1 MSHINKNW
9 IIGILFAVIALLS
22 SLFIIIDVV
31 NYDKLMDMLSLL
43 SSIVS
48 LVLSVFAIFYSY
60 HSIVKSDESS
70 EKLSSA
76 LTKIEAYNV
85 DMKDNNNQLLKTVL
99 MIKDKVAVIEANQNP
114 EDKKITS
121 ETAFQTDASN
131 KPSSDH
137 ETIKTRAND

>member
-70 EKLSSA
+70 EKVSNA
-76 LTKIEAYNV
+76 LTKIEAYND
-85 DMKDNNNQLLKTVL
+85 DMKDNNSQLLQTVL
-99 MIKDKVAVIEANQNP
+99 MIKDKVAVIESYQNP
-114 EDKKITS
+114 GDKKKGDETVMTITVN
-121 ETAFQTDASN
+121 N
-131 KPSSDH
+131 KPN
-137 ETIKTRAND
+137 K

>member
-9 IIGILFAVIALLS
+9 IIGILLAVIVVLS
-22 SLFIIIDVV
+22 SLFIVIDVV

>member
-9 IIGILFAVIALLS
+9 ITGILLAVIAVLS

-70 EKLSSA
+70 EKVSNA
-76 LTKIEAYNV
+76 LTKIEAYNN
-85 DMKDNNNQLLKTVL
+85 DMKDNNSQLLQTVL
-99 MIKDKVAVIEANQNP
+99 MIKDKVAVIESKQNP
-114 EDKKITS
+114 EDKKKGDESVIKATVN
-121 ETAFQTDASN
+121 N
-131 KPSSDH
+131 KPNQGH
-137 ETIKTRAND
+137 

>member
-9 IIGILFAVIALLS
+9 NIGILFTVIAILS

-60 HSIVKSDESS
+60 HSIVKSDDSS
-70 EKLSSA
+70 EKVSNA
-76 LTKIEAYNV
+76 LTKIEAYNN
-85 DMKDNNNQLLKTVL
+85 DMKDNNSQLLQTVL
-99 MIKDKVAVIEANQNP
+99 MIKDKVAVIESKQAP
-114 EDKKITS
+114 EDKKKDDES
-121 ETAFQTDASN
+121 VMKAVVNN
-131 KPSSDH
+131 KPN
-137 ETIKTRAND
+137 K

>member
-70 EKLSSA
+70 EKVSNA
-76 LTKIEAYNV
+76 LTKIEAYNN
-85 DMKDNNNQLLKTVL
+85 DMKDNNSQLLQTVL
-99 MIKDKVAVIEANQNP
+99 MIKDKVAVIESYQNP
-114 EDKKITS
+114 EDKKKGD
-121 ETAFQTDASN
+121 ETVMTTTVNN
-131 KPSSDH
+131 KPN
-137 ETIKTRAND
+137 K